1 MNVKFACDKFVCSV
15 TSTDF
20 QLKSDNV
27 EISWK
32 CFTATGL
39 RIRQHVSDKF
49 EVILALLQC
58 SSIQEHKLQH

>member
-1 MNVKFACDKFVCSV
+1 MHGPMNVKFVSDRFVCSV
-15 TSTDF
+15 ASTDC

-39 RIRQHVSDKF
+39 RIKQHVSDKF
-49 EVILALLQC
+49 EVILA
-58 SSIQEHKLQH
+58 